1 MSRFV
6 TTESNHD
13 FTAFALDQWL
23 ERTQRA
29 GSKLVVL
36 STHTMRSSWPSA
48 PEDPFKRLV
57 PMVEARGIPLVDQYD
72 YIVRQ
77 GGDPRDA
84 NWRED
89 SHWNAQGHQWAA
101 EAMLERLERNPG
113 ACGA

>member
-1 MSRFV
+1 MS
-6 TTESNHD
+6 ESNHD

-29 GSKLVVL
+29 GSRLVVL
-36 STHTMRSSWPSA
+36 STHVMRLSWPSA
-48 PEDPFKRLV
+48 PQEPFERLV
-57 PMVEARGIPLVDQYD
+57 PMAEARGIPLVDQYD

-101 EAMLERLERNPG
+101 EAMLEHLARSPG
-113 ACGA
+113 VCGA